1 MRRILAIAAALIAA
15 GLLIALP
22 GATGAGSGGTYEV
35 RAVFDN
41 GAFLVPDEEVRVA
54 GAAVGTVK
62 SVDVSGDDEI
72 VSLEGGGHPEPGKA
86 VAVLNIEDSGFK
98 DFREDATCLIRP
110 QSLIGERFV
119 DCTPTQPRSPGEQPP
134 PELEQIPDG
143 EPGAGQRL
151 LPLENNGTTVD
162 LDLIQNIQRVPYRDR
177 FRLIL
182 NDLGASLAA
191 RGDDL
196 GEVIDRANPALR
208 QTDRVL
214 NILALQNRQLASL
227 ASNGDEVLEP
237 LARNRTSVTGFLR
250 NAAIAGGATAERG
263 ADLEEGLQKFPAT
276 LRQVRLTMTKLKEF
290 ADQGTPLFADLKV
303 SGANISKATQELAP
317 FARAGV
323 PALTSLGSAAQSA
336 GPKLAAADPL
346 LTELAGTASAAVP
359 VGNNLS
365 SLFDTFVRTKG
376 FESLGDF
383 IYNTNGAINGFDS
396 FGHFLRTNVQVTNC
410 IDVSA
415 IVIQGCEAFFQ
426 ELSSQGQKKKKKKK
440 KRKARRASAGLSAP
454 PPPPQAVAPQPPLEI
469 PPLDQLIPPLGDDD
483 PPTGGEDPAT
493 GDEGSEPGSGSTAEP
508 DAGSANPGSAGAQL
522 LAARRAAGGD
532 QRMSM
537 KEARSFLLYL
547 LGSGT

>member
-1 MRRILAIAAALIAA
+1 MRRIAAIAAGVLLV

-41 GAFLVPDEEVRVA
+41 GAFLVAGEEVRVA
-54 GAAVGTVK
+54 GATVGTVK

-98 DFREDATCLIRP
+98 DFREDASCTIRP
-110 QSLIGERFV
+110 QSLIGERYV
-119 DCTPTQPRSPGEQPP
+119 DCTPTQPRAPGEEPP
-134 PELEQIPDG
+134 PELEEIPDG
-143 EPGAGQRL
+143 EPGEGQRL

-227 ASNGDEVLEP
+227 ASDGDAVLEP
-237 LARNRTSVTGFLR
+237 LARNRTSVTGFFR
-250 NAAIAGGATAERG
+250 NAAIAGDATAERG
-263 ADLEEGLQKFPAT
+263 DDLEAGLAKFPAT
-276 LRQVRLTMTKLKEF
+276 LRQVRLTMTELKEF
-290 ADQGTPLFADLKV
+290 ADQGTPLFADLKD
-303 SGANISKATQELAP
+303 SGANISKATQKLAP
-317 FARAGV
+317 FARASV
-323 PALTSLGSAAQSA
+323 PALTTLGTAAESA
-336 GPKLAAADPL
+336 GPKLAASDPL
-346 LTELAGTASAAVP
+346 LAELGATGEAAIP
-359 VGNNLS
+359 VGNSLS
-365 SLFDTFVRTKG
+365 SFLDTFVRTQG
-376 FESLGDF
+376 FERLGDF
-383 IYNTNGAINGFDS
+383 IYHTAGATNGFDN

-415 IVIQGCEAFFQ
+415 IVIQGCEAFYR
-426 ELSSQGQKKKKKKK
+426 ELSSTGQKKKKKKK
-440 KRKARRASAGLSAP
+440 KRKARRARAGLSAP
-454 PPPPQAVAPQPPLEI
+454 APQSAVPQLPLQLPPLE
-469 PPLDQLIPPLGDDD
+469 QLVPPLGDE
-483 PPTGGEDPAT
+483 PEEGGGEEESEPEPA
-493 GDEGSEPGSGSTAEP
+493 EPGSVE
-508 DAGSANPGSAGAQL
+508 DADMKQ
-522 LAARRAAGGD
+522 ARA
-532 QRMSM
+532 
-537 KEARSFLLYL
+537 FLNYL
-547 LGSGT
+547 LGSGA

>member
-1 MRRILAIAAALIAA
+1 MRRIVAIAAAVLLV

-35 RAVFDN
+35 RAIFDN
-41 GAFLVPDEEVRVA
+41 GAFVVPDEEVRVA
-54 GAAVGTVK
+54 GANVGTIK

-86 VAVLNIEDSGFK
+86 VVVLNIEDSGFK
-98 DFREDATCLIRP
+98 DFREDASCTIRP

-119 DCTPTQPRSPGEQPP
+119 DCTPTQPRAPGEQPP

-143 EPGAGQRL
+143 EPGEGQRL

-162 LDLIQNIQRVPYRDR
+162 LDLVQNIQRVPYRDR

-182 NDLGASLAA
+182 NDLGAGLAA

-227 ASNGDEVLEP
+227 ASDGDTALEP
-237 LARNRTSVTGFLR
+237 LARNRTSVTGFFR
-250 NAAIAGGATAERG
+250 NAAIAGEATAERG
-263 ADLEEGLQKFPAT
+263 ADLEAGLAKFPAT

-290 ADQGTPLFADLKV
+290 ADQGTPLFADLKA

-317 FARAGV
+317 FSRAAV

-336 GPKLAAADPL
+336 GPKLAASDPL
-346 LTELAGTASAAVP
+346 LTELAGTAYAAIP
-359 VGNNLS
+359 VGNSLS
-365 SLFDTFVRTKG
+365 SLFDTFIRTKG
-376 FESLGDF
+376 FEALGDF
-383 IYNTNGAINGFDS
+383 IYNTTGATNGFDS
-396 FGHFLRTNVQVTNC
+396 FGHFLRSNVQVTNC
-410 IDVSA
+410 IDVSSF
-415 IVIQGCEAFFQ
+415 VVQGCEAFFR
-426 ELSSQGQKKKKKKK
+426 ELGTSQTKKKKKKK
-440 KRKARRASAGLSAP
+440 KNRKARRARVGLSAP
-454 PPPPQAVAPQPPLEI
+454 PAPAPQAAPPQIELPTLE
-469 PPLDQLIPPLGDDD
+469 QLIPPLGDDQPD
-483 PPTGGEDPAT
+483 GGDQGAEPVPEPGAS
-493 GDEGSEPGSGSTAEP
+493 GDED
-508 DAGSANPGSAGAQL
+508 DADGANPEGASAQL
-522 LAARRAAGGD
+522 LAARRTAGGD
-532 QRMSM
+532 RRMSM
-537 KEARSFLLYL
+537 KEARSFLRYL